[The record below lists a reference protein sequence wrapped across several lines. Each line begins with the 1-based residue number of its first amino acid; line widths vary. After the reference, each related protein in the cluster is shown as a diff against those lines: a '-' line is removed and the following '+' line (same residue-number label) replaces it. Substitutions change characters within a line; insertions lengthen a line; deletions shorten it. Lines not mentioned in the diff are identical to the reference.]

1 MIKLSKYFYINPLT
15 VVLFVFCYINRQL
28 ELLCCT
34 YAIMMVHELS
44 HLLAAVCIGL
54 KPAYIALHPFGVNLK
69 LRNKFVYSLADE
81 IILYLAGPVSNA
93 LMALAAL
100 LCYLNFQQ
108 EWLKMFYWSN
118 LMLFVMNLMPVV
130 PLDGGIILKKFLNH
144 RLGYK
149 AAEAIMVVVSVF
161 LILFFVS
168 LSIYLIWNSA
178 FNFSVIFLC
187 VFLIGNIFTQ
197 KEKYNIDFVKE
208 LMFYKEKGKEYH
220 KLQVQTGV
228 AGHGEDLRKIAQ
240 RFRLGSFFI
249 IFLLNPKGEIED
261 ILTETQVIEEI
272 TGGRH

>member
-34 YAIMMVHELS
+34 YAIMLVHELS
-44 HLLAAVCIGL
+44 HLAAALCIGL
-54 KPAYIALHPFGVNLK
+54 KPSYIALHPFGVNLK

-81 IILYLAGPVSNA
+81 IIVYLAGPMSNI

-100 LCYLNFQQ
+100 LCYIHFQQ
-108 EWLKMFYWSN
+108 EWLKLFYWSN
-118 LMLFVMNLMPVV
+118 LMLFIMNLTPVV
-130 PLDGGIILKKFLNH
+130 PLDGGIILKKFLSH

-149 AAEAIMVVVSVF
+149 AAGLIMVIVSVS
-161 LILFFVS
+161 LVLFFIS
-168 LSIYLIWNSA
+168 LSIYLIWHCA
-178 FNFSVIFLC
+178 FNFSVVFLC

-220 KLQVQTGV
+220 KLQVQAGV
-228 AGHGEDLRKIAQ
+228 ARVGDDFRKIAQ
-240 RFRLGSFFI
+240 RFRLGSFFVV
-249 IFLLNPKGEIED
+249 FLLNQQGEIED

-272 TGGRH
+272 TGNRH